1 MAQINQINIKEMKT
15 LRSKVLSSNYGDVKV
30 FETLIT
36 NNLGNKIKQVE
47 IESLTDGFSGVYF
60 GSISEINSKTVNKV
74 IQNYCIN

>member
-1 MAQINQINIKEMKT
+1 MKALKSKT
-15 LRSKVLSSNYGDVKV
+15 LVSNYGEVKV

>member
-1 MAQINQINIKEMKT
+1 MKT

>member
-1 MAQINQINIKEMKT
+1 MKT
-15 LRSKVLSSNYGDVKV
+15 LKSKILSSNYGDVKV

-36 NNLGNKIKQVE
+36 NNLGNKAKQVE

-74 IQNYCIN
+74 IQNYCIK

>member
-1 MAQINQINIKEMKT
+1 MKT
-15 LRSKVLSSNYGDVKV
+15 LKSKTLKTIFGDVKV

-36 NNLGNKIKQVE
+36 NNLGNKAKQVE

-74 IQNYCIN
+74 IQNYCIK

>member
-1 MAQINQINIKEMKT
+1 MAQTNKIKFKEMKALKSKT
-15 LRSKVLSSNYGDVKV
+15 LVSNYGEVKV

>member
-1 MAQINQINIKEMKT
+1 MKT
-15 LRSKVLSSNYGDVKV
+15 LKSKTLKTIFGDVKI
-30 FETLIT
+30 FETII
-36 NNLGNKIKQVE
+36 NDNLGNKALQVE

>member
-47 IESLTDGFSGVYF
+47 MESLTDGFSGVYF

-74 IQNYCIN
+74 IQNYCIK